1 MSAPYRARGYATRHA
16 AAATHQLAAQAA
28 GRVLDAGG
36 NAVDAGVAGG
46 MVLNVVQGEFCHFAG
61 VAPIIVWP
69 AEDPTPTVIAGV
81 GPWPLRTDLA
91 VFHSK
96 HGGRIPEGV
105 LRTVVPAA
113 PDAWIT
119 ALARFGTMSFAEVAS
134 QAIDYAREGFRATE
148 LFCEVVRE
156 FEPGFRS
163 SPGSA
168 AVFLPEGRLP
178 RAGDVI
184 RMTEL
189 AATLEFLVAE
199 EQAAAPR
206 GREAALRAARDAFY
220 RGDVAARIAAFY
232 AAEGGWL
239 DREDLARFAVPVEP
253 AAAARAFGADL
264 YMCGAWSQ
272 GPVLGMALLN
282 AEPLLPAG
290 LSLSAPAALHALAE
304 SYALAFADRHACF
317 GDPGFVEVPLARL
330 LDRAYATERAQLVRA
345 DLAFG
350 DMPPAGLARPVSQP
364 AATPGWTEP
373 ELDTAFICTVDRHG
387 GLFAATPSDG
397 CFAGPMVPGTGLCPS
412 SRGSQ
417 SWTDPAHPACLG
429 PGRRPRLTTSPA
441 AVQLPD
447 GRRMAFGTPGDD
459 VQPQAMGQVLLR
471 IAREG
476 MPRGLRGSG
485 RRSSSAVGCLRRLS
499 KVAWQHPSPASA
511 EGRSCRRSSWSVPG
525 QGLQVSTIRPCRGPP
540 RWPPGELRSSAGFA
554 MRPGRCGSCTTTR
567 GATGCHVLRVRAH
580 WRHAFQIAA

>member
-16 AAATHQLAAQAA
+16 AAATHHLAAQAA
-28 GRVLDAGG
+28 GRILDAGG

-46 MVLNVVQGEFCHFAG
+46 LVLNVVQGEFCHFAG

-69 AEDPTPTVIAGV
+69 PGDAAPTVIAGV
-81 GPWPLRTDLA
+81 GPWPRRADA
-91 VFHSK
+91 EHFRRA

-119 ALARFGTMSFAEVAS
+119 ALARFGTMSFGEVAS
-134 QAIDYAREGFRATE
+134 QAIAYAREGFRATE

-156 FEPGFRS
+156 FQAGFRA

-178 RAGDVI
+178 RPGERI

-189 AATLEFLVAE
+189 AATLNFLVQE
-199 EQAAAPR
+199 ERAAAAR
-206 GREAALRAARDAFY
+206 GRMAALQAARDAFY
-220 RGDVAARIAAFY
+220 RGDIAARIAAFY
-232 AAEGGWL
+232 AEQGGWL
-239 DREDLARFAVPVEP
+239 ERDDLAAFSVPVER
-253 AAAARAFGADL
+253 AVTTSAFGAEVH
-264 YMCGAWSQ
+264 MCSAWSQ
-272 GPVLGMALLN
+272 GPVLGMALVN
-282 AEPLLPAG
+282 AAPLLPPG
-290 LSLSAPAALHALAE
+290 RDLSEPEAVHALAE
-304 SYALAFADRHACF
+304 SFALAFADRHASF
-317 GDPGFVEVPLARL
+317 GDPDFVAVPIERL
-330 LDRAYATERAQLVRA
+330 LDPAYGAERARLVQA
-345 DLAFG
+345 DRAFG
-350 DMPPAGLARPVSQP
+350 DMPPPGVAPPKRRP
-364 AATPGWTEP
+364 AAAARWTEP
-373 ELDTAFICTVDRHG
+373 ELDTAFICAVDRDG

-417 SWTDPAHPACLG
+417 SWTDPSHPACLG

-441 AVQLPD
+441 MARLPD

-476 MPRGLRGSG
+476 MAAQDAVEAPRFATMSFP
-485 RRSSSAVGCLRRLS
+485 RSSDP
-499 KVAWQHPSPASA
+499 H
-511 EGRSCRRSSWSVPG
+511 EH
-525 QGLQVSTIRPCRGPP
+525 
-540 RWPPGELRSSAGFA
+540 F
-554 MRPGRCGSCTTTR
+554 PGRVAIEARYGEAVLGWMRRAGHQVAPWAAWDWRAGSVGVVITD
-567 GATGCHVLRVRAH
+567 
-580 WRHAFQIAA
+580 AAGSIEAAADPRRPSGVSAR

>member
-16 AAATHQLAAQAA
+16 AAATHHLAAQAA

-46 MVLNVVQGEFCHFAG
+46 LVLNVVQGEFCHFAG

-69 AEDPTPTVIAGV
+69 ADDAAPTVIAGV
-81 GPWPLRTDLA
+81 GPWPRRTDLR
-91 VFHSK
+91 VFHRD

-119 ALARFGTMSFAEVAS
+119 ALARFGTMSFGEVAS
-134 QAIDYAREGFRATE
+134 QAIAYAREGFRATE

-156 FEPGFRS
+156 FEAGFRS

-168 AVFLPEGRLP
+168 AVFLPEGRVP
-178 RAGDVI
+178 RPGDVI

-189 AATLEFLVAE
+189 AATLDFLAAE
-199 EQAAAPR
+199 EKAAAHR
-206 GREAALRAARDAFY
+206 GRAAALNAARDAFY
-220 RGDVAARIAAFY
+220 RGDIAARIAAFY
-232 AAEGGWL
+232 EAHGGWL
-239 DREDLARFAVPVEP
+239 DRDDLARFAVPVEP
-253 AAAARAFGADL
+253 AVTTRACAADL

-290 LSLSAPAALHALAE
+290 LSLSEPAAVHAVVE

-330 LDRAYATERAQLVRA
+330 LDPAYAAERSRLVQP
-345 DLAFG
+345 DQAFG
-350 DMPPAGLARPVSQP
+350 DMPPAGVSRPLS
-364 AATPGWTEP
+364 AAAPTHRWTEP
-373 ELDTAFICTVDRHG
+373 ELDTAFICSVDRHG

-441 AVQLPD
+441 AVRLPD

-471 IAREG
+471 ILREG
-476 MPRGLRGSG
+476 MAAQDAVEAPRFATMSFP
-485 RRSSSAVGCLRRLS
+485 RSSDP
-499 KVAWQHPSPASA
+499 H
-511 EGRSCRRSSWSVPG
+511 EH
-525 QGLQVSTIRPCRGPP
+525 
-540 RWPPGELRSSAGFA
+540 F
-554 MRPGRCGSCTTTR
+554 PGRVAMEARWGDAAMEWMMR
-567 GATGCHVLRVRAH
+567 AGHRVAAWATWDWRAGCICAVAVDRAG
-580 WRHAFQIAA
+580 QLEVAADPRRPSGISAR